1 MTEHLTHPRP
11 IAGYLGFAV
20 GAVALL
26 LVLMHFWGGPFA
38 PQQGASVSLGEFA
51 AEIRQAATRTITGA
65 SQPAPE
71 STPWDID
78 RGLKLVTALLAGIAV
93 ILGAAGI
100 VRRENRRPAIAA
112 IALGGVAVVFQFFV
126 WMALLLVGALLISAI
141 ISNIDGILGG

>member
-1 MTEHLTHPRP
+1 VTEHLTHPRP

-38 PQQGASVSLGEFA
+38 PQQGASVSIGEFA

-126 WMALLLVGALLISAI
+126 WMALLLVGALLIYAI

>member
-1 MTEHLTHPRP
+1 VTEHLTHPRP

-38 PQQGASVSLGEFA
+38 PQQGASVSIGEFA

-71 STPWDID
+71 PTPWDID

>member
-1 MTEHLTHPRP
+1 VTEHLTHPRP